1 MRQKLLEEYQEV
13 LNDRFFQRLE
23 GNLLPKIRATSTS
36 KPYRP
41 FADFLKTLRRMF
53 AIAETDDGDLGF
65 RYGSQI
71 DDFWWRSTSKKELA
85 KRSKLTIHQVRT
97 CLRIAVDH
105 ELIERRIRRKGTC
118 NGSEILI
125 RLNFPKLRSMLG
137 PREDPHI
144 IKARKKSRRNAE
156 ALQRLQ
162 KASDS
167 RVSDRAETAHSDE
180 GNFTRQFIGINNI
193 TEGRELEIKQ
203 KVRNHSPDGELFLPN
218 QTEEEGEVSTESEY
232 SQCERSDL
240 DLHADGSVRIV
251 LENGK
256 IKLLEEEG
264 EWKNQAVGRGRRMD
278 VTVSGQTPRPLPSG
292 EASNVFEITN
302 DELGIIDFLQNG
314 ENDEVPRFPSEG
326 DVNRRVPV
334 EWDESLLKLFLR
346 RVRQDGLDL
355 EFFRRLHRHYSVTE
369 TPHICLVPF
378 RKLLEIFPKF
388 SNYFSNESEADSDAE
403 SELNF
408 ARQTISSLES
418 DYRVQHDLDTCM
430 NILLQSGAKKGFPY
444 LMRQLVDDRSF
455 AEERFR
461 FLRAFWSREGDYWEF
476 GLLLIMWGVWK
487 CLGSSVWMED
497 LFEEF
502 RPSLAENLYFRNEF
516 LLRICTEFPG
526 FAERVFD
533 DDLIFELVVDE
544 AISYIKKCKKLVELH
559 GMLD

>member
-1 MRQKLLEEYQEV
+1 MTLMRKKLLKEYQEV

-53 AIAETDDGDLGF
+53 AIAERDDGDLGF

-71 DDFWWRSTSKKELA
+71 DEFWWRSTSKKELA

-137 PREDPHI
+137 PREDPHV

-162 KASDS
+162 KASDL
-167 RVSDRAETAHSDE
+167 RVSDRAETARSDE
-180 GNFTRQFIGINNI
+180 GNFPRQFIGIKDI

-218 QTEEEGEVSTESEY
+218 QTEEEGEVSTESED

-256 IKLLEEEG
+256 IKMLEEEG
-264 EWKNQAVGRGRRMD
+264 GW
-278 VTVSGQTPRPLPSG
+278 T
-292 EASNVFEITN
+292 
-302 DELGIIDFLQNG
+302 
-314 ENDEVPRFPSEG
+314 
-326 DVNRRVPV
+326 
-334 EWDESLLKLFLR
+334 
-346 RVRQDGLDL
+346 
-355 EFFRRLHRHYSVTE
+355 
-369 TPHICLVPF
+369 
-378 RKLLEIFPKF
+378 
-388 SNYFSNESEADSDAE
+388 
-403 SELNF
+403 
-408 ARQTISSLES
+408 
-418 DYRVQHDLDTCM
+418 
-430 NILLQSGAKKGFPY
+430 
-444 LMRQLVDDRSF
+444 
-455 AEERFR
+455 
-461 FLRAFWSREGDYWEF
+461 
-476 GLLLIMWGVWK
+476 
-487 CLGSSVWMED
+487 
-497 LFEEF
+497 
-502 RPSLAENLYFRNEF
+502 
-516 LLRICTEFPG
+516 
-526 FAERVFD
+526 
-533 DDLIFELVVDE
+533 
-544 AISYIKKCKKLVELH
+544 
-559 GMLD
+559 